1 MLTLLS
7 AVGATACQISAVPGW
22 AFVRWRSVQVRLP
35 PLTVAIDWPDAR
47 LGPSDATNATS
58 SSPGLAVLSGGE
70 TSAVDA
76 LPPCVVTTLSSVTG
90 TLAIVVAVAG
100 SDGAL
105 SPPLPSSALTVYV

>member
-70 TSAVDA
+70 TSALGA
-76 LPPCVVTTLSSVTG
+76 LPPGGGTPLSSRTRTPASLVG
-90 TLAIVVAVAG
+90 LAR
-100 SDGAL
+100 SHGAP
-105 SPPLPSSALTVYV
+105 SPPLPASPV